1 MSRRVILCSH
11 NGARFIE
18 EQISSIRAQTVP
30 VDTIHVFDF
39 ASTDATRSILHRLA
53 TDAVLPRVFVKE
65 HADAPGAALSFFRAF
80 SEMAEVVSDTDC
92 IFLADQ
98 DDVWLGTK
106 VAQVTRRFDDAVAA
120 DPTGLVAVFHD
131 VHVVDHALSPLRKSF
146 YHADSPFA
154 LPRDLAPDRLLL
166 ANPAIGHTLA
176 ISGAL
181 LRAVNKSLTKPAYLM
196 HDWAVVLVASRVGSV
211 AFIPEALSLYRQHDA
226 NVLGAFKRRRP
237 SEIYLR
243 TLRFARG
250 LLRQNRQ
257 FGRDTAQI
265 HAAAS
270 ARGGRSRASLLD
282 RWLQATAI
290 HAPFLAGPLLGILAF
305 ARGPTWQRRLLGGA
319 LWLAAV
325 TEPFFRRSHR

>member
-181 LRAVNKSLTKPAYLM
+181 LRAVNKSLTKSGLSHARLG
-196 HDWAVVLVASRVGSV
+196 DGARRQSRRFGGIHPRS
-211 AFIPEALSLYRQHDA
+211 ALSISTARCKCTGGVQTPPPERD
-226 NVLGAFKRRRP
+226 
-237 SEIYLR
+237 I
-243 TLRFARG
+243 FAHVPIRAW
-250 LLRQNRQ
+250 
-257 FGRDTAQI
+257 T
-265 HAAAS
+265 AS
-270 ARGGRSRASLLD
+270 AKSPI
-282 RWLQATAI
+282 W
-290 HAPFLAGPLLGILAF
+290 P
-305 ARGPTWQRRLLGGA
+305 
-319 LWLAAV
+319 
-325 TEPFFRRSHR
+325 

>member
-1 MSRRVILCSH
+1 MHRAPRCHSSGRSLKWQRWSRTLT
-11 NGARFIE
+11 A
-18 EQISSIRAQTVP
+18 SSWP
-30 VDTIHVFDF
+30 
-39 ASTDATRSILHRLA
+39 TRMTSGLQ
-53 TDAVLPRVFVKE
+53 P
-65 HADAPGAALSFFRAF
+65 
-80 SEMAEVVSDTDC
+80 
-92 IFLADQ
+92 
-98 DDVWLGTK
+98 K
-106 VAQVTRRFDDAVAA
+106 VAQVTRRFDDTLAE

-131 VHVVDHALSPLRKSF
+131 VQVVDDTLSPLRRS
-146 YHADSPFA
+146 YYTDSPFA

-181 LRAVNKSLTKPAYLM
+181 LRAVNKSLTKPGYLM
-196 HDWAVVLVASRVGSV
+196 HDWATVLVASRVGSV
-211 AFIPEALSLYRQHDA
+211 KFIPEALSLYRQHDA

-243 TLRFARG
+243 TFRFARG

-305 ARGPTWQRRLLGGA
+305 ARGPTWQRRLLGCA

-325 TEPFFRRSHR
+325 NEPFFRRSRR